1 MRAKATIG
9 AVGLALM
16 LALVACSDDGEPSKT
31 DGAVADQST
40 TIDTATTE
48 GAPPADGGNP
58 YNTASA
64 INAYL
69 DGKTVVMEG
78 SNIPSHPN
86 GYDENVNYGAAT
98 QCYKKTTMQ
107 IAAGVY
113 TVTSELG
120 TLENA
125 PNQGDTGTC
134 NHDVKSNEMTFA
146 STTAL
151 VENVAS
157 DGSCFDFTVTYTGF
171 QQEGRGYLSADGKQ
185 LVLELY
191 FKDQATGH
199 RCADGAVGSS
209 GVTVNANAFTGDAK
223 QVYAVQ

>member
-9 AVGLALM
+9 AVGLALV
-16 LALVACSDDGEPSKT
+16 LALVACSDDSGPSKT
-31 DGAVADQST
+31 DGV
-40 TIDTATTE
+40 
-48 GAPPADGGNP
+48 APPADGGGHP
-58 YNTASA
+58 YGTAAA

-69 DGKTVVMEG
+69 DGKTAVMEG
-78 SNIPSHPN
+78 SNIPSHPM
-86 GYDENVNYGAAT
+86 GYDENTNYGAAT

-113 TVTSELG
+113 TVASEMG

-134 NHDVKSNEMTFA
+134 NHDIQSNLVNFV

-151 VENVAS
+151 IENVAS

-171 QQEGRGYLSADGKQ
+171 QQEGRGKLSADGKQ

-199 RCADGAVGSS
+199 RCADGEVGAS
-209 GVTVNANAFTGDAK
+209 GVTVNGNAFSGDAK
-223 QVYAVQ
+223 QVYVVQ